1 MVLRSLLLLMLAVA
15 MAACSPSEPPETAI
29 GGAAKPAAPAVQAP
43 AAKPPSEAPKVT
55 AAEKA
60 FADYAPMGDEPL
72 AWVGQYYAATAN
84 AVEYPALAQRLDATY
99 RDATDTFAKRDAL
112 DAFRRLVD
120 QAIATAKAN
129 PYIRIPP
136 YQTQLGS
143 YDLDRARYD
152 LGPLLSP
159 DNVLDVGS
167 GAAQVRFAPAGPLA
181 NYAPASEAEAR
192 AAEKTLSTEPF
203 PRKVQVA
210 VFGKVV
216 GGELRGGMPS
226 LLVLPARVE
235 LTTFPLNGP
244 ALPVL
249 TATVP

>member
-1 MVLRSLLLLMLAVA
+1 MVLRSLLLIFLAA
-15 MAACSPSEPPETAI
+15 GMAACSPSDPPDTAI
-29 GGAAKPAAPAVQAP
+29 GGPKPAAPAVQAS
-43 AAKPPSEAPKVT
+43 AVKPPSEAPKVT

-72 AWVGQYYAATAN
+72 AWVGQYYAATGN

-99 RDATDTFAKRDAL
+99 RDATDAFAKRDAL

-143 YDLDRARYD
+143 YDLDRGHYD

-181 NYAPASEAEAR
+181 SYAPASEAEAR
-192 AAEKTLSTEPF
+192 AAEKNLSTEPF

-210 VFGKVV
+210 VFGKIV